1 MPALPTRP
9 GPRPTTSKGM
19 PHTQLDQQPSEAQL
33 RDKLAQLAFALPG
46 VSEQPSGISVPGAR
60 ALVLDAASA
69 SGPSE
74 AFLIGREFA
83 HFHPRADHSLH
94 LTLPRQL
101 AEEACTAGW
110 AELHPLAHAGAVPA
124 TMVMVYAPRD
134 EEELKVISSL
144 IEASHRFATG
154 TDAAAAE

>member
-1 MPALPTRP
+1 
-9 GPRPTTSKGM
+9 M
-19 PHTQLDQQPSEAQL
+19 PHTQLDQQPEDRQL
-33 RDKLAQLAFALPG
+33 LDKLAQLAFALPG

-69 SGPSE
+69 TGPSQ

-94 LTLPRQL
+94 LTLPERL

-110 AELHPLAHAGAVPA
+110 AELHPLGHAGAVPP
-124 TMVMVYAPRD
+124 TMVMVYAPRNED
-134 EEELKVISSL
+134 DLKVIAGL

-154 TDAAAAE
+154 AAATPRGQ